1 MSQREPAAA
10 GGQRTFFGHPRGLA
24 VLFGT
29 EMWERFSFY
38 GLQAILVLFLM
49 ASPADNGLD
58 LEATTAVPIASIYT
72 GMVYLTSLPGGWL
85 ADRVLGARRAVLVGG
100 VIIMCGHISMALP
113 VEGPATVFFGLFLV
127 ITGSGLLK
135 PNISVMVG
143 RLYDG
148 EGEARRDAGFSV
160 FYMGINLGAFLGILI
175 TPYLAGEDRWHLGFG
190 AAAVG
195 MAIGLLWYIRG
206 WPRLKGTGV
215 GPTRPLDDDEKRKV
229 TRIVVRVVIAAAFAV
244 AAWAATGTLTLQTVP
259 TVLTVLA
266 IAAAVWYFVYIF
278 GAAGDITPAESA
290 GLRAYVGLFAA
301 AVVFFML
308 FLQMGSVLTEF
319 AGDSVD
325 LDLFGLHVPA
335 GGVQNFNS
343 IFIIVFSPLFGYLW
357 LKVGDRFDAPRKF
370 ALGVG
375 LVGVAYL
382 LLGWLQGRADE
393 GVLVALGWM
402 ALVYLLMTFGELS
415 LSPVGLS
422 VTVQLAPPH
431 LKGQMMGVWFLAP
444 AVGTPLGGQV
454 YALLVPRMGEVG
466 FFLVLAGTAIA
477 CAALL
482 AAFSPKISRLMA
494 ST

>member
-1 MSQREPAAA
+1 MSHREPAV
-10 GGQRTFFGHPRGLA
+10 GDQRTFFGHPRGLA

-49 ASPADNGLD
+49 ASLADNGLG
-58 LEATTAVPIASIYT
+58 LAETTAVPITTLYT
-72 GMVYLTSLPGGWL
+72 GLVYLTALPGGWL
-85 ADRVLGARRAVLVGG
+85 ADRVLGPRRAVLIGG

-113 VEGPATVFFGLFLV
+113 LEGPATVFLGLFLV

-160 FYMGINLGAFLGILI
+160 FYMGINLGAFLGILV
-175 TPYLAGEDRWHLGFG
+175 TPYLAGDDRWHLGFG

-215 GPTRPLDDDEKRKV
+215 GPSRPLDDDERRRAV
-229 TRIVVRVVIAAAFAV
+229 RIVVWSLVAAAVAITVWALTGTLTLDTVPTILTAVVIAAAV
-244 AAWAATGTLTLQTVP
+244 G
-259 TVLTVLA
+259 
-266 IAAAVWYFVYIF
+266 YFVYIF
-278 GAAGDITPAESA
+278 GAAGDISDTEMA
-290 GLRAYVGLFAA
+290 GLRAYVGLFIA

-308 FLQMGSVLTEF
+308 FLQMGSVLTTF
-319 AGDSVD
+319 AEESVD
-325 LDLFGLHVPA
+325 LSLFGLDVPA
-335 GGVQNFNS
+335 GTVQNFNS
-343 IFIIVFSPLFGYLW
+343 VYIIIFSPIFGYLW
-357 LKVGDRFDAPRKF
+357 LKAGDRFDASKKF

-382 LLGWLQGRADE
+382 LLGWLQGRADD

-402 ALVYLLMTFGELS
+402 ALVYLLMTFGELA

-422 VTVQLAPPH
+422 VTVQLAPSH

-454 YALLVPRMGEVG
+454 YAFAVPRIGEVG
-466 FFLVLAGTAIA
+466 FFYVLAGTAIV
-477 CAALL
+477 CALVL
-482 AAFSPKISRLMA
+482 AAFSPRLGRLIA
-494 ST
+494 AQ